1 MKKRKKITVYSG
13 ESISDKCEK
22 ELHPVAYVKLAE
34 KLVLSNQDEVAY
46 SNNPDFVSAVKY
58 LGEKYDIT
66 TVFYLDS
73 VCYDDDIEPLFKDFN
88 RSLDLI
94 EEIVSSKNNELIK
107 NKKQ

>member
-1 MKKRKKITVYSG
+1 MEKRKKITVYSG
-13 ESISDKCEK
+13 ESISDKCGK

-58 LGEKYDIT
+58 LGEKYNIM
-66 TVFYLDS
+66 TVFYLDG
-73 VCYDDDIEPLFKDFN
+73 VRHDDDIELLFGDFN

-94 EEIVSSKNNELIK
+94 EGIVSNKNNE
-107 NKKQ
+107 